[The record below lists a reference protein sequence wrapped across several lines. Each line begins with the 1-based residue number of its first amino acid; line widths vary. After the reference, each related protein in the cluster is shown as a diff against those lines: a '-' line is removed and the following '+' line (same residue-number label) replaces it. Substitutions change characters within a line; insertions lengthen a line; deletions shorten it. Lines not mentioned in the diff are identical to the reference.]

1 MARSKPSKGFL
12 TRDVQRQLLTLHF
25 TAFVAG
31 VAVAAWLNRSLTPDR
46 LWVQWVALGWVPF
59 LGLHLLSFSRVTIA
73 SMTGGSG
80 GAGKLPPQR

>member
-59 LGLHLLSFSRVTIA
+59 LGLHLLSFSRVPIA
-73 SMTGGSG
+73 SITGGSG
-80 GAGKLPPQR
+80 GA